1 MKKTEQINLFPDL
14 IQPACHC
21 SVCGRK
27 IASGTIG
34 SSCAR
39 KSVEYRKRAAARKI
53 NRLLVKAD
61 LDKIEKVL
69 EVLK

>member
-1 MKKTEQINLFPDL
+1 MRKPEQINLFPDL
-14 IQPACHC
+14 IQPVCHC

-34 SSCAR
+34 NGCAR
-39 KSVEYRKRAAARKI
+39 KSAEYRKRAAMRKI
-53 NRLLVKAD
+53 NKALNGAD